1 MHGFWQWIQL
11 ASVAALLAGLAAVW
25 IASQGRSAEGST
37 ATVTASAPSGST
49 RVIGTSLEGRSSR
62 FRETVALPPG
72 EPSGAEVSEERASEA
87 ARAAD
92 ALTHQE
98 CRDRL
103 ELLLR
108 GELTWDDVLHRE
120 LLRRWLE
127 VDRVSLQQWVLALE
141 GGDHV
146 EETRLQVAYLHAD
159 KDPAGALEW
168 ARTLQGE
175 TNALGLVLGIVGE
188 AVRHDPRQA
197 LDVLRGLPSSE
208 RRDEALERAVMEW
221 ATLSGKIAGDWAGQI
236 GEASL
241 RDRLSGA
248 AALGMAA
255 REPEEAARLA
265 VAQMAPGK
273 GLDRVVVTIVQH
285 WVQTAPDDAAAWV
298 GAFPESEVRRA
309 ATDSLVRRW
318 AESDTVGLKAWVRG
332 LPEGS
337 LRRQVVALVA
347 QLGL

>member
-1 MHGFWQWIQL
+1 M
-11 ASVAALLAGLAAVW
+11 
-25 IASQGRSAEGST
+25 
-37 ATVTASAPSGST
+37 ATEASAAAHSSALPQQ
-49 RVIGTSLEGRSSR
+49 GRSSR
-62 FRETVALPPG
+62 SRGQVDPTPGESSGGEVPEERVMDAARTVAG
-72 EPSGAEVSEERASEA
+72 
-87 ARAAD
+87 
-92 ALTHQE
+92 LTPDE

-103 ELLLR
+103 QLLLR

-141 GGDHV
+141 GEDPV
-146 EETRLQVAYLHAD
+146 EETRLQVAYLHAG
-159 KDPAGALEW
+159 KDLTSALEW

-175 TNALGLVLGIVGE
+175 TNALGLVLGIVSE

-197 LDVLRGLPSSE
+197 LDVLRGLPSSAP
-208 RRDEALERAVMEW
+208 RDDALERAVMEW
-221 ATLSGKIAGDWAGQI
+221 ATVSGKVAGDWAVQV
-236 GEASL
+236 GEVSL
-241 RDRLSGA
+241 RGRLSGA

-265 VAQMAPGK
+265 VAQMPPGE
-273 GLDRVVVTIVQH
+273 GLDRVVVSIVQH

-298 GAFPESEVRRA
+298 EAFPESEVRRA

-318 AESDTVGLKAWVRG
+318 AESDFVGLKAWVRG

-337 LRRQVVALVA
+337 LRRQVVALLTR
-347 QLGL
+347 LGL